1 MSSPFS
7 SEHLARIRDDAQH
20 LVEGTRDHEDQ
31 LDGLVV
37 TAYGIVHHAAAMSMT
52 LARAD
57 IDSNER
63 QRLCSDQVRRSVEN
77 AEATR
82 RACVSAREQ
91 HVSADRL
98 CTRIDHECIE
108 QQELAASRATP
119 VLVVDD
125 AQDVRDLIAIVLRN
139 AGFVVRTAGNGLEAL
154 LVAYEMKP
162 AVIVMDVTMPVLDG
176 IEATRLIKATEGI
189 RESKVIAHTGNAS
202 IPALHERYFVAV
214 LPKPSAPE
222 VVLAAVRNAASV

>member
-1 MSSPFS
+1 M
-7 SEHLARIRDDAQH
+7 
-20 LVEGTRDHEDQ
+20 
-31 LDGLVV
+31 
-37 TAYGIVHHAAAMSMT
+37 
-52 LARAD
+52 
-57 IDSNER
+57 N
-63 QRLCSDQVRRSVEN
+63 
-77 AEATR
+77 
-82 RACVSAREQ
+82 VSQ
-91 HVSADRL
+91 
-98 CTRIDHECIE
+98 

-154 LVAYEMKP
+154 LAAYEMKP

-202 IPALHERYFVAV
+202 IPALARAVVRRRSAEAIAAGSRPRGGSERSQCIVSPTPRVNWVSDTPTGMPLRALMV
-214 LPKPSAPE
+214 QQCEA
-222 VVLAAVRNAASV
+222 R

>member
-1 MSSPFS
+1 MSNSFS
-7 SEHLARIRDDAQH
+7 SEHLACIRDDAHH

-37 TAYGIVHHAAAMSMT
+37 TAYGIAHHAAAMSVT
-52 LARAD
+52 LARGD

-98 CTRIDHECIE
+98 STRIDHECIE
-108 QQELAASRATP
+108 QQELAASGATP

-125 AQDVRDLIAIVLRN
+125 AQDVRDLIAIVLRTRSLPHK
-139 AGFVVRTAGNGLEAL
+139 A
-154 LVAYEMKP
+154 KP
-162 AVIVMDVTMPVLDG
+162 Q
-176 IEATRLIKATEGI
+176 
-189 RESKVIAHTGNAS
+189 
-202 IPALHERYFVAV
+202 
-214 LPKPSAPE
+214 
-222 VVLAAVRNAASV
+222 LA

>member
-1 MSSPFS
+1 MSNPFS
-7 SEHLARIRDDAQH
+7 SEHLACIRNDAQH
-20 LVEGTRDHEDQ
+20 LAEGARDHEDQ
-31 LDGLVV
+31 LDGLVR
-37 TAYGIVHHAAAMSMT
+37 TADGIVHDAAAMSVA
-52 LARAD
+52 LARSD
-57 IDSNER
+57 VDSNER

-91 HVSADRL
+91 HVSAHRL
-98 CTRIDHECIE
+98 YTSIDNECVDG
-108 QQELAASRATP
+108 QELAASRATP

-154 LVAYEMKP
+154 LAAYEMKP

-189 RESKVIAHTGNAS
+189 RESKVIAHTGNGS
-202 IPALHERYFVAV
+202 IPALHERWFVAV
-214 LPKPSAPE
+214 LPKPSPPE
-222 VVLAAVRNAASV
+222 VVLAAVQNAASV